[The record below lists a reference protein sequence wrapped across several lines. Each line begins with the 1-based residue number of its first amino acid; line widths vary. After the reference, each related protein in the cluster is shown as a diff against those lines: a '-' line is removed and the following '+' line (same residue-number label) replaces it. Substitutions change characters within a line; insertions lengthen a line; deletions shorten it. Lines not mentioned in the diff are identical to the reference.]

1 VKSPE
6 AIASDLLLASG
17 SQYGTLG
24 VFKSYSTW
32 RVVVELSFDV
42 ACDYAG
48 LEAMIAICE
57 GAFCRTLF
65 LLFLFSDILRTC
77 SASSKALRSSSEC
90 TLASG
95 KFS

>member
-1 VKSPE
+1 M
-6 AIASDLLLASG
+6 LLAFR

-57 GAFCRTLF
+57 GVVDGLWKSFIVCWRRLV
-65 LLFLFSDILRTC
+65 FS
-77 SASSKALRSSSEC
+77 
-90 TLASG
+90 
-95 KFS
+95 